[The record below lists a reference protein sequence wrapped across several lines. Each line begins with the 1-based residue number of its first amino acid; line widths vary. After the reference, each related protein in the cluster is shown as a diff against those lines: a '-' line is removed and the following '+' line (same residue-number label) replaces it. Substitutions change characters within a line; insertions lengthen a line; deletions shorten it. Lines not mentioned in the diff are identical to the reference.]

1 MTKAPRGGR
10 RRRATRSRPDRAGT
24 IASRKSTVS
33 RRGAKKTGLLS
44 VFCFPVSQCPASRR
58 SPCQSVIPH
67 RNVSSYHGVP
77 LSSSPPWTEPP
88 RSGSSV
94 TTCGIPAR
102 RARSRRSPRAASGTA
117 RPFAKAEKDGR
128 ILRSPL
134 AKGKAV
140 RYNMGIVCIFALCA
154 LSRAHGLRVPRSRAH
169 VGVRPGS
176 GARIPYAPPPPP
188 PDTHKRSADDCHAAC
203 LRRRAPCHRRATV
216 PDRPERSPANGP
228 DLHHTRQGGVS
239 RLS

>member
-1 MTKAPRGGR
+1 MTKAPPRSGGHHSKQKIHHITER
-10 RRRATRSRPDRAGT
+10 SQENRAPLR
-24 IASRKSTVS
+24 
-33 RRGAKKTGLLS
+33 
-44 VFCFPVSQCPASRR
+44 FCFPVSRCPSPRR
-58 SPCQSVIPH
+58 SPCQSVVPH

-77 LSSSPPWTEPP
+77 LSSFPPWTEPP

-102 RARSRRSPRAASGTA
+102 RARSRQSPRAASGTA

-154 LSRAHGLRVPRSRAH
+154 PSRAHGPARPALPGTCGRAT
-169 VGVRPGS
+169 GVRGLNPLCS
-176 GARIPYAPPPPP
+176 TTTAP
-188 PDTHKRSADDCHAAC
+188 R
-203 LRRRAPCHRRATV
+203 
-216 PDRPERSPANGP
+216 
-228 DLHHTRQGGVS
+228 HTQAFGR
-239 RLS
+239 